1 MTGRLE
7 GTVVLVTGAA
17 RGQGAGEARL
27 FVREGASVVLADV
40 LADEGEA
47 LARELGKRA
56 EFVTMDVRDEDAWAT
71 VVETTLARF
80 GRLTALVNNAGIMRK
95 RSLLA
100 ETVEGLDEILAVN
113 LRGAFLGVR
122 ACAPAIAVAG
132 GGAIVNVSSTAGT
145 VGYQGLAAYAMSK
158 WGLRGLTRVAAIE
171 LGPLGI
177 RVNALLPGGV
187 NTSMA
192 TAPDDPV
199 RWAGLP
205 SGRIGEVAELAEAAL
220 FLISP
225 GCAYMTGADLLVDG
239 GALAGA

>member
-1 MTGRLE
+1 VSGRLQ
-7 GTVVLVTGAA
+7 GAVVLITGAA
-17 RGQGAGEARL
+17 RGQGAADAQL

-47 LARELGKRA
+47 LARELGEQA
-56 EFVTMDVRDEDAWAT
+56 EFVAMDIRDEHAWKAA
-71 VVETTLARF
+71 VEATLARF
-80 GRLTALVNNAGIMRK
+80 GRLTALVNNAGIMWK
-95 RSLLA
+95 RPLLE

-122 ACAPAIAVAG
+122 TCAPAIASTG
-132 GGAIVNVSSTAGT
+132 GGAIVNVSSTAGM
-145 VGYQGLAAYAMSK
+145 VGYSGRAAYAMSK
-158 WGLRGLTRVAAIE
+158 WGIRGLTRVAAIE
-171 LGPLGI
+171 LAPLGI

-192 TAPDDPV
+192 TSPDDAAH
-199 RWAGLP
+199 WASLP
-205 SGRIGEVAELAEAAL
+205 AGRIGQVEELAEAAL

-225 GCAYMTGADLLVDG
+225 DCSYMTGTDLVVDG

>member
-1 MTGRLE
+1 MTGRLQ
-7 GTVVLVTGAA
+7 GAVVLVTGAA
-17 RGQGAGEARL
+17 RGQGAADARL

-47 LARELGKRA
+47 LARELGEQA
-56 EFVTMDVRDEDAWAT
+56 EFVAMDIRDEHAWKTA
-71 VVETTLARF
+71 VETTLARF
-80 GRLTALVNNAGIMRK
+80 GRLTALVNNAGIMWK
-95 RSLLA
+95 RPLLE

-122 ACAPAIAVAG
+122 TCAPAIASTG
-132 GGAIVNVSSTAGT
+132 GGAIVNVSSTAGM
-145 VGYQGLAAYAMSK
+145 VGYSGRAAYAMSK
-158 WGLRGLTRVAAIE
+158 WGIRGLTRVAAIE
-171 LGPLGI
+171 LAPLGI

-192 TAPDDPV
+192 TSPDDAAH
-199 RWAGLP
+199 WASLP
-205 SGRIGEVAELAEAAL
+205 AGRIGQVGELAEAAL

-225 GCAYMTGADLLVDG
+225 DCSYMTGADLVVDG